1 MNRNQRNAGVVRT
14 CCLAAVALA
23 LAMLAGCGAPGPLMP
38 DQRGSSSAESRPP
51 PAPEAY
57 KVRSGDTLYSIAF
70 GYGLDW
76 RRVARW
82 NDIGAPY
89 TIHVGDWI
97 RLQAPPDMRP
107 AVVAV
112 DTPETGPAPAADRS
126 SPPAQDDKP
135 ARPASTPTAESKA
148 SEGSV
153 AGTPVKPA
161 PRPAPSTASRRP
173 PSDARADSAPVP
185 AASVRSVAGVNWRWP
200 ADGGIARG
208 FNSGASR
215 KGILISGEGG
225 QPIRAAADGEVV
237 YSGNGLIGYGE
248 LIIIK
253 HSDRMLSAYA
263 HNRERLV
270 GEGQQ
275 VRSGQLIA
283 RMGNN
288 ERDQPVLH
296 FEIRRDGKPDDPIN
310 YLPAR

>member
-1 MNRNQRNAGVVRT
+1 MSRT
-14 CCLAAVALA
+14 CGLAAVALTCA
-23 LAMLAGCGAPGPLMP
+23 LLGGCGASGPLMP
-38 DQRGSSSAESRPP
+38 DQRASSSTESRPP

-57 KVRSGDTLYSIAF
+57 RVRSGDTLYSIAF

-82 NDIGAPY
+82 NAIGAPY

-97 RLQAPPDMRP
+97 RLQAPPDMRS
-107 AVVAV
+107 AVAV
-112 DTPETGPAPAADRS
+112 TETPETRAAPAAGPDERAARPTGAGAGTAERTPDPVPSRS
-126 SPPAQDDKP
+126 VSAQPAPTPAQTTEQ
-135 ARPASTPTAESKA
+135 RPA
-148 SEGSV
+148 V
-153 AGTPVKPA
+153 
-161 PRPAPSTASRRP
+161 
-173 PSDARADSAPVP
+173 SDAGAESAPVP
-185 AASVRSVAGVNWRWP
+185 AAATRSVAGVAWRWP
-200 ADGGIARG
+200 TQGSIARG

-215 KGILISGEGG
+215 KGILISGSEG

-263 HNRERLV
+263 HSRERLV

-283 RMGNN
+283 RMGSN
-288 ERDQPVLH
+288 EREQFVLH
-296 FEIRRDGKPDDPIN
+296 FEIRRDGKPDDPVN
-310 YLPAR
+310 YLPSR